1 VPARTYLIFGDIEGK
16 LDVLRVECTKCSRK
30 GRYRVGR
37 LIEKYGP
44 KANMMKWKEQLTIA
58 RGAMHIAC
66 TSAAIWYA
74 LTYLRFYDSTPEEE
88 QGNYRAP
95 VLARLAAAAA
105 RPSSRDCRGR
115 EGSRSRC
122 RCAIRSER
130 RAAQA
135 ACGASA
141 GLRMAT
147 ANLDREER

>member
-1 VPARTYLIFGDIEGK
+1 
-16 LDVLRVECTKCSRK
+16 
-30 GRYRVGR
+30 
-37 LIEKYGP
+37 
-44 KANMMKWKEQLTIA
+44 A

-105 RPSSRDCRGR
+105 RPSSRDCRGG

-135 ACGASA
+135 AWGASA
-141 GLRMAT
+141 GLRRGT
-147 ANLDREER
+147 ANLDREERGPGDVDSFGSGSLAQRCSLSPSELSATATSRLSLSLSSHPPPHRDMR